1 MKPKGLL
8 YIEIAETL
16 KKDILAGIYP
26 VGTQIPTENEL
37 EVKFSVSKITVR
49 KAIEILA
56 DSRCRY

>member
-16 KKDILAGIYP
+16 KKDILEGIYP

-49 KAIEILA
+49 KAI
-56 DSRCRY
+56 